1 LDLAGQQAAIVSHH
15 FIVGLHLTQ
24 AQIDELWTFIK
35 KNRNTFKLVIPMI

>member
-24 AQIDELWTFIK
+24 AQSYGRLSK
-35 KNRNTFKLVIPMI
+35 KTGTPSSW